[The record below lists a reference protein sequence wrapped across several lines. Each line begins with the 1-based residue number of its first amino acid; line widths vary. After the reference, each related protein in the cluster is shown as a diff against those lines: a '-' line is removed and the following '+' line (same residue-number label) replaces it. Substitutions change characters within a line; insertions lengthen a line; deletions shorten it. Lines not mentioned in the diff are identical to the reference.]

1 MAELYIICG
10 HGAGDPGATGNGY
23 NEAELVR
30 ALGKKMKK
38 LCGSNVVLLDVK
50 RNWYADKG
58 VSSYPFPKD
67 AIVYE
72 LHLDSSSSSSAKGG
86 HVIIKKGIKADKY
99 DKKIAKF
106 ITGMFPGRSASIVGR
121 NDLANINRAALRGIN
136 YRLIEC
142 CFISNKNDV
151 KKFND
156 NIDKIAK
163 GLIECAG
170 LKIIESD
177 KSDKKEDSTKKES
190 KKSITTIAKEVING
204 KWGNGTTRKKKL
216 KAAGY
221 DYDAVQ
227 KKVNELLK

>member
-1 MAELYIICG
+1 MLS
-10 HGAGDPGATGNGY
+10 
-23 NEAELVR
+23 L
-30 ALGKKMKK
+30 
-38 LCGSNVVLLDVK
+38 
-50 RNWYADKG
+50 
-58 VSSYPFPKD
+58 SSKN
-67 AIVYE
+67 I
-72 LHLDSSSSSSAKGG
+72 H
-86 HVIIKKGIKADKY
+86 INIKKGIKADKY

-204 KWGNGTTRKKKL
+204 KWGNGATRKKKL

-221 DYDAVQ
+221 DYYAVQ